1 MDKNE
6 IKEDRVL
13 GRRGGWLLTVKG
25 IRFVE
30 RDEIKGAGE
39 RWFVWGIIAREREG
53 GFGEQPKSR
62 VS

>member
-1 MDKNE
+1 M
-6 IKEDRVL
+6 
-13 GRRGGWLLTVKG
+13 TVKG